1 MKGVLAMDS
10 EPKISLPVIVVCLRI
25 VGCLCPPAAVVL
37 AGVANM
43 ETGPGWAVVIAS
55 LAVTLLWFALA
66 SVIQLLDRI
75 DKRLAR
81 SGTIPTPEATN

>member
-1 MKGVLAMDS
+1 VDS
-10 EPKISLPVIVVCLRI
+10 EPRISLPVIVVCLRV

-37 AGVANM
+37 AGLANM
-43 ETGPGWAVVIAS
+43 DTGTGWGIVLAS

-75 DKRLAR
+75 DKRLSR
-81 SGTIPTPEATN
+81 SATVSTPEATT

>member
-1 MKGVLAMDS
+1 MDS
-10 EPKISLPVIVVCLRI
+10 EPRISLPVIVVCLRV

-37 AGVANM
+37 AGLANM
-43 ETGPGWAVVIAS
+43 DTGTGWGIVLAS

-75 DKRLAR
+75 DKRLSR
-81 SGTIPTPEATN
+81 SATVSTPEATT